1 MSSQSGT
8 IRNTGLS
15 GFSGVPDIIEEE
27 VSDIEHGCLCELCH
41 NSDGNDSD
49 VPSLISEYK
58 DSDDHEVE
66 LTESEIVDYVSEC
79 IVEKA
84 IHNGMNTMFKT
95 KYKNAID
102 IEFSSYPTRY
112 IAFEK
117 TLHLSKLVNFWLRD
131 RKTKDK
137 FYNCLVEKKCL
148 FNSRY
153 TIYSSKKLSMEDEN
167 LSIEFN
173 YKDNDKML
181 DKDKT
186 ITITYCVRPN
196 ESIGVNREIGIQMYL
211 SILKS
216 IIDILSTF
224 VDDTNPN
231 YFDDKLLKMNY
242 ENIIKIGQRENGMYQ
257 LLIDSLKKIVKYSN
271 YFHDYL
277 IVGPHVIYRYKKDGS
292 YIDRKGKCYFQD
304 MYQIDIVLDHIN
316 DYTISFKKKD
326 DYFKENVQVMNFVN
340 ENYASQSVDKKF
352 KTLKKLLKNIGK
364 NINMV
369 MNDKYVVDY
378 IFDRYGFRTLFS
390 RNYLSTFN
398 FSFEKYTMFTCNCCC
413 EDFVEL
419 TTHCCTSKCYT
430 SENLMCR
437 KCCEMY
443 INAKIDNNI
452 DEGCKELNISCPC
465 GDKLFL
471 KTSGSQNKSQF
482 CYILNGFDFWSIAKK
497 IRIWRFNMITNFI
510 KSGKITDETRTK
522 FKAEQAIE
530 LEKLK
535 KENPDLMAR
544 NCPLCGIIVIKDG
557 GCNAVVCMNRDSGCT
572 GKFCIGC
579 GKLYLD
585 GTKGGCNC
593 AEDRIAPGFFEL
605 SQIRQ
610 QQHGI
615 IGSIDDLRNYNKR
628 NLAKIMHKEL

>member
-8 IRNTGLS
+8 IRDSGLTE
-15 GFSGVPDIIEEE
+15 FEEPRDIKYRCMC
-27 VSDIEHGCLCELCH
+27 GLCH
-41 NSDGNDSD
+41 NIYGNYSE
-49 VPSLISEYK
+49 VPSLVSHYEDCSE
-58 DSDDHEVE
+58 E

-95 KYKNAID
+95 KHKNAID
-102 IEFSSYPTRY
+102 IEVSSYQTRH
-112 IAFEK
+112 IAIEK
-117 TLHLSKLVNFWLRD
+117 ILHLSKLVNFWLRD
-131 RKTKDK
+131 KKTKDK
-137 FYNCLVEKKCL
+137 FYNYLVEVVEKKCL
-148 FNSRY
+148 FDSRNN
-153 TIYSSKKLSMEDEN
+153 IYSSKKLSMEDEN

-196 ESIGVNREIGIQMYL
+196 ESMGISRIIGTKLYL
-211 SILKS
+211 LMLNS
-216 IIDILSTF
+216 IINVLSTF

-231 YFDDKLLKMNY
+231 YFNVKVLGMDD
-242 ENIIKIGQRENGMYQ
+242 ENTIKVVQRENCMYQ
-257 LLIDSLKKIVKYSN
+257 LLIDSLKKIVKCSN

-292 YIDRKGKCYFQD
+292 YIDRKGKYCFQG
-304 MYQIDIVLDHIN
+304 MYQIDSVLAHIN
-316 DYTISFKKKD
+316 DYTISFKKKG
-326 DYFKENVQVMNFVN
+326 DYFKGNIQIMNFVN
-340 ENYASQSVDKKF
+340 ENYASQSVDEKF
-352 KTLKKLLKNIGK
+352 KILKKIFKNIGK

-378 IFDRYGFRTLFS
+378 IFDRNGIRTLFS
-390 RNYLSTFN
+390 RNHLSTVN

-465 GDKLFL
+465 GNKLFL

-482 CYILNGFDFWSIAKK
+482 CYIINVFDFLSIAKK

-510 KSGKITDETRTK
+510 KIGKITDETRTK

-530 LEKLK
+530 LVKLK
-535 KENPDLMAR
+535 KENPNLMAR

-579 GKLYLD
+579 GKLYSD
-585 GTKGGCNC
+585 GTKGVCNC
-593 AEDRIAPGFFEL
+593 TKDKIAPGFFEF

-610 QQHGI
+610 QRHGI
-615 IGSIDDLRNYNKR
+615 IGSIDDLKNYNKR
-628 NLAKIMHKEL
+628 NLAKIMYKEL